1 MALARISWPSGV
13 RRVSSTAVRNASWN
27 FLLVRKA
34 SNMVPPSP
42 PEDAAATGF
51 TARLGAGTGAGSSR
65 NAPSIQSDI
74 WVVSL
79 VSPRR

>member
-1 MALARISWPSGV
+1 
-13 RRVSSTAVRNASWN
+13 
-27 FLLVRKA
+27 
-34 SNMVPPSP
+34 MVPPSP
-42 PEDAAATGF
+42 PEDAATAGF
-51 TARLGAGTGAGSSR
+51 TAARLGAGTGAGSSR